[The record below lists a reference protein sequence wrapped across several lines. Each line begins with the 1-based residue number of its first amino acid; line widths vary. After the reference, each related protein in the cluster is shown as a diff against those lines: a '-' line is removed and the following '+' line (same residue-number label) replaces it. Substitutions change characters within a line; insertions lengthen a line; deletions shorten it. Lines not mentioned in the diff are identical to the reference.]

1 MSGRVYSL
9 AVSIAFRVRQAVFG
23 ERALSFDPEFFA
35 ATVVAFVL
43 AITIHEFMHA
53 WTAYQ
58 LGDTT
63 AASQGRITLNP
74 AAHFDPL
81 GFIFMIL
88 LALGIGFIAWGKPV
102 PININ
107 RLRYGK
113 YGYSL
118 TALAGPVSNLALATA
133 MILPLRFSNVQLTG
147 FAGLLASQIIFL
159 NLLLAAFNF
168 IPIPPLDGS
177 KILTGILPDFWFPF
191 LARLDQYGFGILLV
205 VILIGGFTG
214 TGLLFEMYRPTLD
227 LFWNIIVG
235 STDLSGYRR

>member
-1 MSGRVYSL
+1 MFGDR
-9 AVSIAFRVRQAVFG
+9 AFDF
-23 ERALSFDPEFFA
+23 SPEFFA
-35 ATVVAFVL
+35 ATVIAFVL

-53 WTAYQ
+53 WSAFQ

-63 AASQGRITLNP
+63 AASLGRITLNP

-102 PININ
+102 PINPN

-113 YGYSL
+113 LGYGL
-118 TALAGPVSNLALATA
+118 TALAGPASNLVLAA
-133 MILPLRFSNVQLTG
+133 VMILPLRLTGVELTG

-159 NLLLAAFNF
+159 NLLLAAFNMV
-168 IPIPPLDGS
+168 PIPPLDGS
-177 KILTGILPDFWFPF
+177 KILAGILPDFWFQP

-205 VILIGGFTG
+205 IILLGGFTG
-214 TGLLFEMYRPTLD
+214 GSLLFDMYRPVLD
-227 LFWNIIVG
+227 LFWTVIVG
-235 STDLSGYRR
+235 ATDLTGYRV